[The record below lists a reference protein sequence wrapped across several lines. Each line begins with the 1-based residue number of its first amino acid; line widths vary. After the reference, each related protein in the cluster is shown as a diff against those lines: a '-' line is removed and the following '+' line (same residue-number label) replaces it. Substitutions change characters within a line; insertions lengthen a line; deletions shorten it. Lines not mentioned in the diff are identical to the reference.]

1 VPIPAT
7 SARSGSIRCDADL
20 LLARLSIVSFAR
32 IVLAG
37 CGRCCS
43 SLQRTEQHTP
53 RIAYPRYLLFIH
65 GLSLL
70 LPSAAAAAALK
81 AATRAGDKVAV
92 PLNNNDAIFA
102 EIRDLSIER
111 LGGYLQEKAIHIRE
125 RCAALLYCA

>member
-1 VPIPAT
+1 
-7 SARSGSIRCDADL
+7 
-20 LLARLSIVSFAR
+20 
-32 IVLAG
+32 
-37 CGRCCS
+37 
-43 SLQRTEQHTP
+43 
-53 RIAYPRYLLFIH
+53 
-65 GLSLL
+65 LL

-125 RCAALLYCA
+125 RCAT

>member
-1 VPIPAT
+1 MNNIPLVLPAAVIYC
-7 SARSGSIRCDADL
+7 SL
-20 LLARLSIVSFAR
+20 LTIFHCLSM
-32 IVLAG
+32 
-37 CGRCCS
+37 
-43 SLQRTEQHTP
+43 
-53 RIAYPRYLLFIH
+53 
-65 GLSLL
+65 L

-125 RCAALLYCA
+125 RYACLMEYSAGANCCDGYWFGCECCESCKAATT